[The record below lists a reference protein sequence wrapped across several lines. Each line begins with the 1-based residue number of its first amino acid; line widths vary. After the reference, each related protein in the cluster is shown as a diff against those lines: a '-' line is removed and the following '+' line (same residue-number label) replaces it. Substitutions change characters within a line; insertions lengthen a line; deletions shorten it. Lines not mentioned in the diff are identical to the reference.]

1 MASNYSTTTI
11 IGRFLSNP
19 EKTIERSRALHFRHY
34 VLYSGNTPIAYF
46 DPIVKLF
53 VTLDEPPTPT
63 GWVTYHLRAF
73 INQHPAA
80 VRLPTLGATRE
91 QTEAYFKLQ
100 IANSASPEQRV
111 AYENKMHLALFY
123 LDTGGSQPKP
133 PEPLPPRIPKPT
145 SASTSFADSYE
156 AVANVYVQDPFAI
169 ISHRSLISRSTNS
182 KLTMRGTT
190 LAQSTSPDPHD
201 PDPNSEPLL
210 LIRAYDMRKLFRT
223 VISDLIYYASH
234 HNKPYLIVPDPD
246 QNIDY
251 LSQLNKFTGLLDA
264 LATTAANYKID
275 CAAAR
280 DAAKIYRDT
289 YDARSKFI
297 TYYDIDPTLN
307 QYDPPEDTLTN
318 LRKYGAYRSD
328 QTTVK

>member
-11 IGRFLSNP
+11 IGRFLTNP

-34 VLYSGNTPIAYF
+34 VLYSGSTPIAYF

-63 GWVTYHLRAF
+63 GWITHHLRAF
-73 INQHPAA
+73 INQHPMA

-100 IANSASPEQRV
+100 VANSASPEQRV

-123 LDTGGSQPKP
+123 LGTGGSQPKP

-145 SASTSFADSYE
+145 STTTSFADSYE
-156 AVANVYVQDPFAI
+156 AVVNVYVQDPFAI
-169 ISHRSLISRSTNS
+169 ISHRSLISRSINS
-182 KLTMRGTT
+182 RLTMRGTT
-190 LAQSTSPDPHD
+190 LAQLVAPDPHD
-201 PDPNSEPLL
+201 PDSAPLL

-223 VISDLIYYASH
+223 VISDLVYYANH
-234 HNKPYLIVPDPD
+234 HNKPYLLVPDPE
-246 QNIDY
+246 QSTEH

-264 LATTAANYKID
+264 LATTTANYKID
-275 CAAAR
+275 CSAAR
-280 DAAKIYRDT
+280 DAAKLYRDT
-289 YDARSKFI
+289 LAAREKFI
-297 TYYDIDPTLN
+297 TYYDIDPTLT
-307 QYDPPEDTLTN
+307 QYDPPEDTLIK

-328 QTTVK
+328 